1 MRVHFLQ
8 EKSYICMFDLINES
22 KTRLQNRPNSFLKD
36 FVQIGRMLISI
47 DVFQSG
53 KKFIRKDLSS

>member
-1 MRVHFLQ
+1 
-8 EKSYICMFDLINES
+8 MFDLINES

-36 FVQIGRMLISI
+36 FVQIGGMLISI